1 MDGKPFSP
9 LHHNPPSLSPSLPPC
24 AVGLNVELEAFQAL
38 HPKHAG
44 SDATT
49 SAEIALKKTEVALDA
64 AELEG
69 APLWV

>member
-1 MDGKPFSP
+1 M
-9 LHHNPPSLSPSLPPC
+9 
-24 AVGLNVELEAFQAL
+24 GLNVELEAFQAL